1 MDFIKDSKRA
11 ERRAEAAKHAAR
23 ATSVD
28 EWKRKNAAKYAA
40 AIQRFNDAADRVAN
54 MRKFEGEY

>member
-23 ATSVD
+23 AQTVA
-28 EWKRKNAAKYAA
+28 EWKKANAAKYAA
-40 AIQRFNDAADRVAN
+40 SIQRFNDVAERVAN
-54 MRKFEGEY
+54 FRKFEGEY